1 MGEVR
6 VIRCV
11 FWRGCCWRCCWDS
24 DVRTGRTRSCF
35 CLLTGSCQRTI
46 VGRNS
51 VQQALVFNT
60 WPGIIQKS
68 GLKISFLSSYK
79 LELFQ
84 GNNIY
89 KDHQNREVEDSRLR
103 VTLLV
108 TTVVE
113 MWSRTRSVGCVV
125 EEVSQSRD
133 WSYNLSKL
141 LWYFLIWW
149 FCLMGKESMSKATY

>member
-1 MGEVR
+1 M
-6 VIRCV
+6 
-11 FWRGCCWRCCWDS
+11 
-24 DVRTGRTRSCF
+24 
-35 CLLTGSCQRTI
+35 
-46 VGRNS
+46 GRNS

-60 WPGIIQKS
+60 WPGIIQMS

-141 LWYFLIWW
+141 LWYFLIW
-149 FCLMGKESMSKATY
+149 